1 MRIVLALLLAVEL
14 LDNAA
19 IVRMVHAGLSED
31 VVLTK
36 IAQSQTK
43 FDTSVD
49 ALIALKSEGVP
60 DSVIKEMMT
69 VRQAPS
75 PVPTPTGEAP
85 VLHSD
90 CFTVQYY
97 TLASKGWGW
106 TPALLCAG
114 DSGIDID
121 EMNIPYDRVTTHC
134 FVLSPLPRAEKEWW
148 FSDGGDTYKFRTT
161 NNDLQSISDLVARKH
176 SGIPHGSCSDR
187 AVRKLLAPT
196 HE

>member
-1 MRIVLALLLAVEL
+1 MHLVFALLLAEL

-19 IVRMVHAGLSED
+19 VVRMAHAGLSQD

-36 IAQSQTK
+36 IAQSQTT

-60 DSVIKEMMT
+60 DAVIKEM
-69 VRQAPS
+69 VVKSPS
-75 PVPTPTGEAP
+75 RPTPQPAQPSAT
-85 VLHSD
+85 SD
-90 CFTVQYY
+90 SACFTVQYY
-97 TLASKGWGW
+97 TLAARGWGW

-114 DSGIDID
+114 ESGIDID
-121 EMNIPYDRVTTHC
+121 EMNIPYERVTTHC
-134 FVLSPLPRAEKEWW
+134 FVLSPLPRADKEWW
-148 FSDGGDTYKFRTT
+148 FSDGADTYKFRTA
-161 NNDLQSISDLVARKH
+161 NNDLQSISDLIAHKQ
-176 SGIPHGSCSDR
+176 SGIPHGSCGDR